1 MIRVWPW
8 PLAPAVHST
17 RKRRSASGTSS
28 DTATGPA
35 GHAVASAAPSSS
47 VIATIIDRH
56 GFIGI
61 PPVPWGVTGSTVA
74 AAVSTAA
81 VEAAPAVKSS
91 RDSAGTES
99 PVEVT
104 EALLAHLSGLMRQ
117 LVLGGRPAEAG
128 PIPASAVFL
137 PVAPG
142 VPTVHVAVATRIYAA
157 SADAPTS
164 DVSMIDEV
172 IPGDVNVV
180 APVLLQVHVA
190 DAVMPAPAAAAMPPP
205 AVMPAPVGTEG
216 EAELEPG
223 EDVDPEAQVERA
235 PAPGHR
241 PRIPER
247 AGPTRIDVAGAIDHD
262 WSGRH
267 HGAEIARR
275 VARVHHVR

>member
-28 DTATGPA
+28 AAATGPA

-61 PPVPWGVTGSTVA
+61 PPVAWGVTGSTVAA

-99 PVEVT
+99 PVEVA

-142 VPTVHVAVATRIYAA
+142 VPTVHVAVATRIYVA
-157 SADAPTS
+157 SAEAPTS

-180 APVLLQVHVA
+180 APVVVDVHVT
-190 DAVMPAPAAAAMPPP
+190 DAVMPAPAAAAVPPP

-216 EAELEPG
+216 EAELETG
-223 EDVDPEAQVERA
+223 EDVD
-235 PAPGHR
+235 
-241 PRIPER
+241 
-247 AGPTRIDVAGAIDHD
+247 
-262 WSGRH
+262 S
-267 HGAEIARR
+267 
-275 VARVHHVR
+275 